1 MGRASRHYSRSM
13 LSDIVVPGSTP
24 QLKSKES
31 DLFPLLEHSA
41 AQWPGDTALVR
52 GAQTFTFQ
60 QLKRAAEQLAAE
72 LVNSAIKPGTKVGL
86 MCPNGP
92 EYVIGS
98 FALFLV
104 DAIVVPIFPG
114 LKEREIASLAGDLGL
129 DAYCYSPQFAN
140 QIPQRLAGSLVSVDL
155 QAGKL
160 VLHFERSEQFD
171 DNESNRQR
179 LANLG
184 APLIRFTSG
193 TTSKAKGV
201 IIPQASMM
209 EYTYRFASVYSI
221 QKRDCVLNLL
231 SMAHI
236 FYQVTAGMLRG
247 VKLVIEDASKI
258 DAVLRAIRDHRV
270 THIEAA
276 PSFYTMLLAEKNVCA
291 EDFRPLKYI
300 TSCGAPL
307 PDSVADSFRDR
318 FGREIV
324 QRYGLTETGPVLIN
338 TNEDP
343 SKRGSLG
350 VAAPG
355 CEIRLKD
362 ESDTSADV
370 GEIQVRCAGLF
381 HGYYLPWT
389 PREEVLDD
397 GWFRT
402 EDVARRDADG
412 YYSMTGRT
420 KTMINVGAVK
430 VFPDELEAILLSHSA
445 VKEALV
451 FASPEPRFGEVPHAK
466 VVLRSGSAVSAR
478 ELLRYVNRD
487 LGVFKS
493 LRHIEVV
500 EEIGKTHTGK
510 VKRYEPEER

>member
-1 MGRASRHYSRSM
+1 MGLASRQYSRSM
-13 LSDIVVPGSTP
+13 HSDLVVPESTP
-24 QLKSKES
+24 QPKSKES
-31 DLFPLLEHSA
+31 NLFPLLERAA

-52 GAQTFTFQ
+52 AAQTFTFQ
-60 QLKRAAEQLAAE
+60 QLKRAAEQSAAE

-92 EYVIGS
+92 DYVIGS

-104 DAIVVPIFPG
+104 EAIVVPIFPG
-114 LKEREIASLAGDLGL
+114 LKEREIASLAGELGL
-129 DAYCYSPQFAN
+129 DAYCYSPQFEN
-140 QIPQRLAGSLVSVDL
+140 QLPRRLSGTRVSVDL
-155 QAGKL
+155 QAGEL
-160 VLHFERSEQFD
+160 ALQVERCKRS
-171 DNESNRQR
+171 DNTETDRHR
-179 LANLG
+179 LACLG

-221 QKRDCVLNLL
+221 QKGDCILNLL

-247 VKLVIEDASKI
+247 AKLVIEDASKI

-338 TNEDP
+338 TNEDVT
-343 SKRGSLG
+343 KRGSLG

-362 ESDTSADV
+362 ESDTSPDV

-500 EEIGKTHTGK
+500 EEIGQTHTGK

>member
-1 MGRASRHYSRSM
+1 MHA
-13 LSDIVVPGSTP
+13 DIAAARTTSHS
-24 QLKSKES
+24 QSSEQK
-31 DLFPLLEHSA
+31 LFPLLERA
-41 AQWPGDTALVR
+41 AAKWPDDIGIVR
-52 GAQTFTFQ
+52 GTQTLTFQ
-60 QLKRAAEQLAAE
+60 QLKSAAEQLASE
-72 LVNSAIKPGTKVGL
+72 LVKFDIKPGCKVGL

-104 DAIVVPIFPG
+104 NAVVVPIFPG
-114 LKEREIASLAGDLGL
+114 LKEREVSILATDLAL
-129 DAYCYSPQFAN
+129 DAYCYSPQFES
-140 QIPQRLAGSLVSVDL
+140 QLPQRLRGSLVSVAL
-155 QAGKL
+155 QADSL
-160 VLHFERSEQFD
+160 VLHCGRRERCD
-171 DNESNRQR
+171 DTEADRQR
-179 LANLG
+179 LASLG

-201 IIPQASMM
+201 IIPQSSMF
-209 EYTYRFASVYSI
+209 EYTERFASVYGI
-221 QKRDCVLNLL
+221 QRGDCILNLL

-247 VKLVIEDASKI
+247 VKLLIEDASKI
-258 DAVLRAIRDHRV
+258 DAVLRGIREHQV

-276 PSFYTMLLAEKNVCA
+276 PSFYTMLLTEKDFRA
-291 EDFRPLKYI
+291 EDLRRVKYI

-307 PDSVADSFRDR
+307 PDSVAAAFRDR
-318 FGREIV
+318 FGREVV

-350 VAAPG
+350 VAGPG
-355 CEIRLKD
+355 CDIRLKD
-362 ESDTSADV
+362 GADEAV
-370 GEIQVRCAGLF
+370 DIGEIQVRCAGLF
-381 HGYYLPWT
+381 HGYYVPWT
-389 PREEVLDD
+389 PREDVLDD

-412 YYSMTGRT
+412 YYWMTGRT

-466 VVLRSGSAVSAR
+466 VVLRSGAAVNAR
-478 ELLRYVNRD
+478 ELLRYANRD

-493 LRHIEVV
+493 LRHIELVK
-500 EEIGKTHTGK
+500 EISKTHTGK
-510 VKRYEPEER
+510 VKRYESEER

>member
-1 MGRASRHYSRSM
+1 MH
-13 LSDIVVPGSTP
+13 SDFAVAGTTLLRQSNK
-24 QLKSKES
+24 QS
-31 DLFPLLEHSA
+31 LFSLLEHAA

-104 DAIVVPIFPG
+104 DAIVVPIFSG
-114 LKEREIASLAGDLGL
+114 LKEREVASLADDLDL
-129 DAYCYSPQFAN
+129 DAYCYSPQFDN
-140 QIPQRLAGSLVSVDL
+140 QLPRRLPGSQVSVDL
-155 QAGKL
+155 QAGNL
-160 VLHFERSEQFD
+160 VLHVERCERSV
-171 DNESNRQR
+171 NRDIDRHR
-179 LANLG
+179 LVSLG

-201 IIPQASMM
+201 IIPQSSML
-209 EYTYRFASVYSI
+209 EYTQRFTSVYAI
-221 QKRDCVLNLL
+221 QRGDCILNLL

-247 VKLVIEDASKI
+247 VKLLVEDASKI
-258 DAVLRAIRDHRV
+258 DAVLRSIRQHQV

-276 PSFYTMLLAEKNVCA
+276 PSFYTMLLTEKDFHA
-291 EDFRPLKYI
+291 EDLCHVKHI

-307 PDSVADSFRDR
+307 PDSVAEAFRDR

-338 TNEDP
+338 TNEDAT
-343 SKRGSLG
+343 KRGSLG

-362 ESDTSADV
+362 GTDESANV

-389 PREEVLDD
+389 PREDVLDD

-402 EDVARRDADG
+402 GDVTRRDGDG
-412 YYSMTGRT
+412 YYWMTGRT

-430 VFPDELEAILLSHSA
+430 VFPNELEDILLSHA
-445 VKEALV
+445 EVEEALV
-451 FASPEPRFGEVPHAK
+451 YASADSRFGEVPHAK
-466 VVLRSGSAVSAR
+466 VVLRPDSTMNAR

-500 EEIGKTHTGK
+500 KEIGKTHTGK
-510 VKRYEPEER
+510 LKRYESEER

>member
-1 MGRASRHYSRSM
+1 MRSGSIVSDPISTRHLNNER
-13 LSDIVVPGSTP
+13 
-24 QLKSKES
+24 
-31 DLFPLLEHSA
+31 LFPLLDHA
-41 AQWPGDTALVR
+41 ARQWPTDIALAR
-52 GAQTFTFQ
+52 GTHTFTFH
-60 QLKRAAEQLAAE
+60 QLKIAVAQLALE
-72 LVNSAIKPGTKVGL
+72 LARSGITSGCKVGL
-86 MCPNGP
+86 MCANGP

-114 LKEREIASLAGDLGL
+114 LKEREITSLADDLGL
-129 DAYCYSPQFAN
+129 DAYCYSQQFEH
-140 QIPQRLAGSLVSVDL
+140 QLPRRLPGSQVSVDL
-155 QAGKL
+155 QAGNSS
-160 VLHFERSEQFD
+160 LHFERCHRS
-171 DNESNRQR
+171 DNGETDRQQ
-179 LANLG
+179 LACLG

-201 IIPQASMM
+201 IIPQSSML
-209 EYTYRFASVYSI
+209 EYTQRFTSVYAL
-221 QKRDCVLNLL
+221 QRGDCILNLL

-247 VKLVIEDASKI
+247 VKLLVEDASKG
-258 DAVLRAIRDHRV
+258 DAVLRSIREHPV

-276 PSFYTMLLAEKNVCA
+276 PSFYTMLLTEKDFHA
-291 EDFRPLKYI
+291 EDLRRVKYI

-307 PDSVADSFRDR
+307 PDSVAEAFRDR

-338 TNEDP
+338 TNEDAT
-343 SKRGSLG
+343 KRGSLG
-350 VAAPG
+350 LAAPG

-362 ESDTSADV
+362 GADESANV

-389 PREEVLDD
+389 LREDVLDD

-402 EDVARRDADG
+402 GDVARRDADG
-412 YYSMTGRT
+412 YYWMTGRT

-430 VFPDELEAILLSHSA
+430 VFPDELEDILRSHA
-445 VKEALV
+445 EVEEALV
-451 FASPEPRFGEVPHAK
+451 YPSTDARFGEVPHAK
-466 VVLRSGSAVSAR
+466 VVLRSGSSVNAR
-478 ELLRYVNRD
+478 ELLRYANRD

-493 LRHIEVV
+493 LRRIEVV
-500 EEIGKTHTGK
+500 KEIGKTHTGK
-510 VKRYEPEER
+510 LKRYESEER

>member
-1 MGRASRHYSRSM
+1 MHAE
-13 LSDIVVPGSTP
+13 VAVPGTTSHP
-24 QLKSKES
+24 QS
-31 DLFPLLEHSA
+31 DEHKLFALLEHAA
-41 AQWPGDTALVR
+41 AQWPDDTALVR

-60 QLKRAAEQLAAE
+60 QLKRAVKQLAAE

-114 LKEREIASLAGDLGL
+114 LKEREIASLADDLGL
-129 DAYCYSPQFAN
+129 DAYCYSGQFDN
-140 QIPQRLAGSLVSVDL
+140 QLPRRLPGSQVSVDL
-155 QAGKL
+155 QAGNL
-160 VLHFERSEQFD
+160 VLHFERCERS
-171 DNESNRQR
+171 DNGETDRHR
-179 LANLG
+179 LAGLG

-193 TTSKAKGV
+193 TTAKAKGV
-201 IIPQASMM
+201 IIPKSSML
-209 EYTYRFASVYSI
+209 EYTRRFTSVYAL
-221 QKRDCVLNLL
+221 QRGDCILNLL

-247 VKLVIEDASKI
+247 VKLLVEDASKG
-258 DAVLRAIRDHRV
+258 DAVLRSIREHQV
-270 THIEAA
+270 THIEGA
-276 PSFYTMLLAEKNVCA
+276 PSFYTMLLTEKDFHA
-291 EDFRPLKYI
+291 EDLRRVKHI
-300 TSCGAPL
+300 TSCGASL
-307 PDSVADSFRDR
+307 PDSVAEAFRDR

-338 TNEDP
+338 TNEDAT
-343 SKRGSLG
+343 KRGSLG

-362 ESDTSADV
+362 GADESANV

-389 PREEVLDD
+389 LREDVLDG

-402 EDVARRDADG
+402 GDLARRDADG
-412 YYSMTGRT
+412 YHWMTGRT

-430 VFPDELEAILLSHSA
+430 VFPNELEGILLSHPG
-445 VKEALV
+445 VKDAFV
-451 FASPEPRFGEVPHAK
+451 YAGPDPRFGEVPYAK
-466 VVLRSGSAVSAR
+466 VVLHPGSDLGAR
-478 ELLRYVNRD
+478 ELLRYANQN
-487 LGVFKS
+487 LGVFKA
-493 LRHIEVV
+493 LRHV
-500 EEIGKTHTGK
+500 ELVDDITKTITGK
-510 VKRYEPEER
+510 IKRYETKED